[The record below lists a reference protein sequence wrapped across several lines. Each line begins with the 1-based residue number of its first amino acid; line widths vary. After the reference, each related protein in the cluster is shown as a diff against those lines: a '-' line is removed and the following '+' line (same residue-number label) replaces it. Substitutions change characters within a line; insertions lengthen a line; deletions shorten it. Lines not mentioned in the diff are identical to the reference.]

1 MKNIRKI
8 STLLLTFSFI
18 YLIVSL
24 IGMEISH
31 VQREL
36 GNTGFLGQYA
46 NIFKEI
52 HMILGYFFLILL
64 IFHTAINYKSILS
77 HIKKAHSSFR
87 PSKAAVATTLISS
100 LIFAL
105 ITGAAIY
112 GRNDKNDR
120 RLENH
125 DMVKIVSQK

>member
-18 YLIVSL
+18 YLIISL

-31 VQREL
+31 AQREL
-36 GNTGFLGQYA
+36 ENSGFLGQYA
-46 NIFKEI
+46 YIFKEI

-77 HIKKAHSSFR
+77 HLKKAHASFR

-100 LIFAL
+100 VIFAI

-112 GRNDKNDR
+112 GGNEHKDKRHERIDTIS
-120 RLENH
+120 
-125 DMVKIVSQK
+125 VVSQK